1 MRTKREGEESVLRC
15 ALGHIPL
22 PIQYPKPPQN
32 SSCTPERDP
41 TVVGTEFL
49 CLGQTPQET
58 NTRPKGQSDITGE
71 QPGRVLVCDLPSP
84 PPPPRVLK
92 DSGAG
97 LATNKCL

>member
-1 MRTKREGEESVLRC
+1 MSPLIAESRNQKVRTKREGEESVLRC

-71 QPGRVLVCDLPSP
+71 QPVAP
-84 PPPPRVLK
+84 PCQ
-92 DSGAG
+92 
-97 LATNKCL
+97 T